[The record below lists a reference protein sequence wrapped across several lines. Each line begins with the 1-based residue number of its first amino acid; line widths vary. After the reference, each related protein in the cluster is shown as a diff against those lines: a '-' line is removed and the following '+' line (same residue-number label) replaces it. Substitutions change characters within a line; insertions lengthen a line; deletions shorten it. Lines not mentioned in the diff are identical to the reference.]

1 MLMGAV
7 RAGVIMIMHVRI
19 LDMAM
24 LMRMFM
30 DVFVNVRVGVFVGM
44 DRAPVSVLMAMS
56 MGMLMG
62 MQMTVLMFA
71 NHKRFLP
78 PEKLQVFHKPIGF
91 TVMFKLTIVNKPWER
106 IYAESR
112 GFRPL
117 PGAPGAY
124 AEVVTP

>member
-1 MLMGAV
+1 MVVHLGLMRRMFMLMGAV
-7 RAGVIMIMHVRI
+7 LAGVIMIMHVRI

-62 MQMTVLMFA
+62 MQMTVFVFA
-71 NHKRFLP
+71 NHDKTSLR
-78 PEKLQVFHKPIGF
+78 EVAGF
-91 TVMFKLTIVNKPWER
+91 
-106 IYAESR
+106 S
-112 GFRPL
+112 
-117 PGAPGAY
+117 
-124 AEVVTP
+124 